1 MNYLKGIVW
10 IIIFSFYLFTI
21 GTAIFPKKKAP
32 YRFIAGY
39 IVYLGASA
47 IVGIPLQVL
56 QGEWK
61 IFYYYELILISVSL
75 LISVIRIL
83 KRKISLFE
91 KGMISHYWFV
101 FLPAIAMIFI
111 SLFYN
116 HYYWFNEATDGG
128 FYLTRIATLPY
139 IKNPFITNSSV
150 GNIAYPRLLDVYNYS
165 VFELNASFFVYLL
178 DMIPTLF
185 ARGFLS
191 LFNYFLFSCSI
202 YCLADYLN
210 SKLKNSVEDYY
221 IQYTSVSLLIFGF
234 CARQILDMLGIY
246 FYSGWA
252 MNVAMYYGSMVV
264 RSCGIIWLI
273 IPFLEEKKISIRGVL
288 TYLMTAFALFSL
300 SPTSLPYSVC
310 MLFCGL
316 FVYLREE
323 RKYLFP
329 IYIIILALIGLLIG
343 NNTQVNNDVSY
354 IISSNMKTVLPI
366 IMALGIAYLFYH
378 YQELQDMLFCSIGIC
393 LFCILPPFNYIIK
406 QVSAYGFVM
415 ARFISSYYMFSILIS
430 LIGCLFI
437 FYHLI
442 MKLRFHKV
450 MISCLSVILMI
461 AVSMT
466 AISLK
471 VDYSQTTV
479 LDELRLFLK
488 HRYFAADSVIKMSQ
502 RINQLDI
509 KKDQN
514 FVVLAPVYV
523 RSFIEKVN
531 ETENTASIAVANSI
545 RQFAPYCISLNGLA
559 RYPANSDPRFDKYN
573 KKCISIYNDF
583 IYHPSE
589 KTYQKFVKEILNKFP
604 VSVVVSTDE
613 NISKYMKRS
622 HYRLSY
628 IEGDRDTVYFCI
640 YVKD

>member
-1 MNYLKGIVW
+1 
-10 IIIFSFYLFTI
+10 
-21 GTAIFPKKKAP
+21 
-32 YRFIAGY
+32 
-39 IVYLGASA
+39 
-47 IVGIPLQVL
+47 
-56 QGEWK
+56 
-61 IFYYYELILISVSL
+61 
-75 LISVIRIL
+75 
-83 KRKISLFE
+83 
-91 KGMISHYWFV
+91 MISHYWFV

-150 GNIAYPRLLDVYNYS
+150 GNIAYPKLLDVYNYS

-210 SKLKNSVEDYY
+210 SKLKNPVEDYY

-234 CARQILDMLGIY
+234 CARQILDILGIY

-264 RSCGIIWLI
+264 RSCGMIWLI
-273 IPFLEEKKISIRGVL
+273 IPLLEEKRFSIRSLSV
-288 TYLMTAFALFSL
+288 YLITAFALFSL
-300 SPTSLPYSVC
+300 SPTSLPYS
-310 MLFCGL
+310 MSIFLCGIFINLLKEKRYLL
-316 FVYLREE
+316 FV
-323 RKYLFP
+323 
-329 IYIIILALIGLLIG
+329 YIIILVIVSLLIG
-343 NNTQVNNDVSY
+343 NNTHADKDVHY
-354 IISSNMKTVLPI
+354 IISLNIKTILPFM
-366 IMALGIAYLFYH
+366 MALGIAYLLYH
-378 YQELQDMLFCSIGIC
+378 YQELQNMLFYSIGIC

-406 QVSAYGFVM
+406 RVSVYGFVM
-415 ARFISSYYMFSILIS
+415 ARFISSYYIFSILIS

-437 FYHLI
+437 LYHLM
-442 MKLRFHKV
+442 MKLRFHKL

-479 LDELRLFLK
+479 LDELRLFLR

-514 FVVLAPVYV
+514 FVVLAPVYTH
-523 RSFIEKVN
+523 SFIEKVN
-531 ETENTASIAVANSI
+531 ETDNTVSIAVANSI
-545 RQFAPYCISLNGLA
+545 RQFAPYCISLNGLD
-559 RYPANSDPRFDKYN
+559 RYPANNDSRFIGYN
-573 KKCISIYNDF
+573 KECISIYNDF
-583 IYHPSE
+583 IYRPSE
-589 KTYQKFVKEILNKFP
+589 KTYQNFVKRILNKFP
-604 VSVVVSTDE
+604 VSVIVSINNDIKE
-613 NISKYMKRS
+613 YMKRS

-628 IEGDRDTVYFCI
+628 REGDQDTAYFYI
-640 YVKD
+640 YVKN

>member
-39 IVYLGASA
+39 IVYLSASA

-150 GNIAYPRLLDVYNYS
+150 GNIAYPKLLDVYNYS

-202 YCLADYLN
+202 YCLADYIN
-210 SKLKNSVEDYY
+210 SQLKKSVEDYY
-221 IQYTSVSLLIFGF
+221 LQYASVSLLIFGF
-234 CARQILDMLGIY
+234 CARQILDILGIY

-264 RSCGIIWLI
+264 RSCGMIWLI
-273 IPFLEEKKISIRGVL
+273 IPLLEEKRFSIRSLSV
-288 TYLMTAFALFSL
+288 YLITAFALFSL
-300 SPTSLPYSVC
+300 SPTSLPYSISIF
-310 MLFCGL
+310 LCGIFINLLKEKRYLL
-316 FVYLREE
+316 FV
-323 RKYLFP
+323 
-329 IYIIILALIGLLIG
+329 YIIILVIVSLLIG
-343 NNTQVNNDVSY
+343 NNTHADKDVHY
-354 IISSNMKTVLPI
+354 IISLNIKTILPFM
-366 IMALGIAYLFYH
+366 MALGIAYLLYH
-378 YQELQDMLFCSIGIC
+378 YQELQNMLFYSIGIC

-406 QVSAYGFVM
+406 RVSVYGFVM

-471 VDYSQTTV
+471 VEYSQTTV
-479 LDELRLFLK
+479 LDELRLFLR

-514 FVVLAPVYV
+514 FVVLAPVYTH
-523 RSFIEKVN
+523 SFIEKVN
-531 ETENTASIAVANSI
+531 ETDNTVSIAVANSI
-545 RQFAPYCISLNGLA
+545 RQFAPYCISLNGLD
-559 RYPANSDPRFDKYN
+559 RYPANNDSRFIGYN
-573 KKCISIYNDF
+573 KECISIYNDF
-583 IYHPSE
+583 IYRPSE
-589 KTYQKFVKEILNKFP
+589 KTYQNFVKRILNKFP
-604 VSVVVSTDE
+604 VSVIVSINNDIKE
-613 NISKYMKRS
+613 YMKRS

-628 IEGDRDTVYFCI
+628 REGDQDTAYFYI
-640 YVKD
+640 YVKN

>member
-39 IVYLGASA
+39 IVYLSASA
-47 IVGIPLQVL
+47 IVGIPLQVFN
-56 QGEWK
+56 GEWK
-61 IFYYYELILISVSL
+61 IFYYYEIIFLSISFL
-75 LISVIRIL
+75 LSIIWIF
-83 KRKISLFE
+83 KRKIDLFE

-150 GNIAYPRLLDVYNYS
+150 GNIAYPKLLDVYNYS

-202 YCLADYLN
+202 YCLADYIN
-210 SKLKNSVEDYY
+210 SQLKKPVEDYY
-221 IQYTSVSLLIFGF
+221 LQYASVSLLIFGF
-234 CARQILDMLGIY
+234 CARQILDILGIY

-264 RSCGIIWLI
+264 RSCGMIWLI
-273 IPFLEEKKISIRGVL
+273 ISLLEEKSFSIRSLSV
-288 TYLMTAFALFSL
+288 YLITAFALISL
-300 SPTSLPYSVC
+300 SPTSLPYSISIF
-310 MLFCGL
+310 LCGIFINLLKEKRYLL
-316 FVYLREE
+316 FV
-323 RKYLFP
+323 
-329 IYIIILALIGLLIG
+329 YIIILVIMSLLIG
-343 NNTQVNNDVSY
+343 NNTHADKDVHY
-354 IISSNMKTVLPI
+354 IISLNIKTILPFL
-366 IMALGIAYLFYH
+366 MALGIAYLLYH
-378 YQELQDMLFCSIGIC
+378 YQELQNILFYSIGIC

-406 QVSAYGFVM
+406 RVSVYGFVM

-461 AVSMT
+461 AVSIT

-523 RSFIEKVN
+523 RSF
-531 ETENTASIAVANSI
+531 
-545 RQFAPYCISLNGLA
+545 L
-559 RYPANSDPRFDKYN
+559 
-573 KKCISIYNDF
+573 
-583 IYHPSE
+583 
-589 KTYQKFVKEILNKFP
+589 
-604 VSVVVSTDE
+604 
-613 NISKYMKRS
+613 
-622 HYRLSY
+622 
-628 IEGDRDTVYFCI
+628 TV
-640 YVKD
+640 

>member
-39 IVYLGASA
+39 IVYLSASA

-150 GNIAYPRLLDVYNYS
+150 GNIAYPKLLDVYNYS

-202 YCLADYLN
+202 YCLTDYIN
-210 SKLKNSVEDYY
+210 SQLKKPVEDYY
-221 IQYTSVSLLIFGF
+221 LQYASVSLLIFGF
-234 CARQILDMLGIY
+234 CARQILDILGIY

-264 RSCGIIWLI
+264 RSCGMIWLI
-273 IPFLEEKKISIRGVL
+273 IPLLEEKRFSIRSLSV
-288 TYLMTAFALFSL
+288 YLITAFALFSL
-300 SPTSLPYSVC
+300 SPTSLPYS
-310 MLFCGL
+310 MSIFLCGIFINLLKEKRYLL
-316 FVYLREE
+316 FV
-323 RKYLFP
+323 
-329 IYIIILALIGLLIG
+329 YIIILVIVSLLIG
-343 NNTQVNNDVSY
+343 NNTHADKDVHY
-354 IISSNMKTVLPI
+354 IISLNIKTILPFM
-366 IMALGIAYLFYH
+366 MALGIAYLLYH
-378 YQELQDMLFCSIGIC
+378 YQELQNMLFYSIGIC

-406 QVSAYGFVM
+406 RVSVYGFVM

-437 FYHLI
+437 LYHLI
-442 MKLRFHKV
+442 MKLRFHKL
-450 MISCLSVILMI
+450 MISCLSVLLMI

-471 VDYSQTTV
+471 VEYSQTTIKN
-479 LDELRLFLK
+479 ELKLFLR
-488 HRYFAADSVIKMSQ
+488 HRYFAADSVKKLGQ
-502 RINQLDI
+502 RVNQLDT

-514 FVVLAPVYV
+514 FVVLAPVYTH
-523 RSFIEKVN
+523 SFIEKVN
-531 ETENTASIAVANSI
+531 ETDNTVSIAVANSI
-545 RQFAPYCISLNGLA
+545 RQFAPYCISLNGLD
-559 RYPANSDPRFDKYN
+559 RYPANNDSRFIGYN
-573 KKCISIYNDF
+573 KECISIYNDF
-583 IYHPSE
+583 IYRPSE
-589 KTYQKFVKEILNKFP
+589 KTYQNFVKRILNKFP
-604 VSVVVSTDE
+604 VSVIVSINNDIKE
-613 NISKYMKRS
+613 YMKRS

-628 IEGDRDTVYFCI
+628 REGDQDTAYFYI
-640 YVKD
+640 YVKN

>member
-1 MNYLKGIVW
+1 MNYLKGMAW

-21 GTAIFPKKKAP
+21 GTAIFPQKKAP

-39 IVYLGASA
+39 IVYLSASA
-47 IVGIPLQVL
+47 IVGIPLQVFN
-56 QGEWK
+56 GEWK
-61 IFYYYELILISVSL
+61 IFYYYEIIFLSISFL
-75 LISVIRIL
+75 LSIIWIF
-83 KRKISLFE
+83 KRKIDLFE
-91 KGMISHYWFV
+91 KGMITHYWFI
-101 FLPAIAMIFI
+101 FLPAAAMIFI

-202 YCLADYLN
+202 YCLADYIN
-210 SKLKNSVEDYY
+210 SQLKKPFEDYY
-221 IQYTSVSLLIFGF
+221 LQYASVSLLIFGF
-234 CARQILDMLGIY
+234 CARQVLDILGIY

-264 RSCGIIWLI
+264 RSCGMIWLI
-273 IPFLEEKKISIRGVL
+273 IPLLEEKSFSIRSLSV
-288 TYLMTAFALFSL
+288 YLITAFALFSL
-300 SPTSLPYSVC
+300 SPTSLPYSISIF
-310 MLFCGL
+310 LCGIFINLLKEKRYLL
-316 FVYLREE
+316 FV
-323 RKYLFP
+323 
-329 IYIIILALIGLLIG
+329 YIIILALIGLLIG
-343 NNTQVNNDVSY
+343 NNTHVDKDVHY
-354 IISSNMKTVLPI
+354 IISLNIKTILPFL
-366 IMALGIAYLFYH
+366 MALGIAYLFYH
-378 YQELQDMLFCSIGIC
+378 YQELQNILFYSIGIC

-406 QVSAYGFVM
+406 RVSVYGFVM

-450 MISCLSVILMI
+450 MISCLSVLLMI

-479 LDELRLFLK
+479 LDELRLFLR
-488 HRYFAADSVIKMSQ
+488 HRYFAADSVKKLGQ
-502 RINQLDI
+502 RVNQLDT

-622 HYRLSY
+622 HYKLSY

>member
-39 IVYLGASA
+39 IVYLSASA

-91 KGMISHYWFV
+91 KEMISHYWFV

-150 GNIAYPRLLDVYNYS
+150 GNIAYPKLLDVYNYS

-202 YCLADYLN
+202 YCLADYIN
-210 SKLKNSVEDYY
+210 SQLKKPVEDYY
-221 IQYTSVSLLIFGF
+221 LQYASVSLLIFGF
-234 CARQILDMLGIY
+234 CARQILDILGIY

-264 RSCGIIWLI
+264 RSCGMIWLI
-273 IPFLEEKKISIRGVL
+273 IPLLEEKRFSIRSLSV
-288 TYLMTAFALFSL
+288 YLITAFALFSL
-300 SPTSLPYSVC
+300 SPTSLPYS
-310 MLFCGL
+310 MSIFLCGIFINLLKEKRYLL
-316 FVYLREE
+316 FV
-323 RKYLFP
+323 
-329 IYIIILALIGLLIG
+329 YIIILVIVSLLIG
-343 NNTQVNNDVSY
+343 NNTHADKDVHY
-354 IISSNMKTVLPI
+354 IISLNIKTILPFM
-366 IMALGIAYLFYH
+366 MALGIAYLLYH
-378 YQELQDMLFCSIGIC
+378 YQELQNMLFYSIGIC

-406 QVSAYGFVM
+406 RVSVYGFVM

-437 FYHLI
+437 LYHLI
-442 MKLRFHKV
+442 MKLRFHKL
-450 MISCLSVILMI
+450 MISCLSVLLMI

-471 VDYSQTTV
+471 VEYSQTTIKN
-479 LDELRLFLK
+479 ELKLFLR
-488 HRYFAADSVIKMSQ
+488 HRYFAADSVKKLGQ
-502 RINQLDI
+502 RVNQLDT

-514 FVVLAPVYV
+514 FVVLAPVYTH
-523 RSFIEKVN
+523 SFIEKVN
-531 ETENTASIAVANSI
+531 ETDNTVSIAVANSI
-545 RQFAPYCISLNGLA
+545 RQFAPYCISLNGLD
-559 RYPANSDPRFDKYN
+559 RYPANNDSRFIGYN
-573 KKCISIYNDF
+573 KECISIYNDF
-583 IYHPSE
+583 IYRPSE
-589 KTYQKFVKEILNKFP
+589 KTYQNFVKRILNKFP
-604 VSVVVSTDE
+604 VSVIVSINNDIKE
-613 NISKYMKRS
+613 YMKRS

-628 IEGDRDTVYFCI
+628 REGDQDTAYFYI
-640 YVKD
+640 YVKN